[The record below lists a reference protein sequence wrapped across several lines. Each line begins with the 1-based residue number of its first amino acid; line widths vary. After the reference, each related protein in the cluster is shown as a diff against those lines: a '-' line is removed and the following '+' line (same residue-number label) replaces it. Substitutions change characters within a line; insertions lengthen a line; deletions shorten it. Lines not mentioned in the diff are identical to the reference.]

1 MRSTEIN
8 YDMCMRE
15 HKNVLIE
22 HDKELKRLAYKE
34 DVLRVKMP
42 KEKHQK
48 DYDIMIN
55 GIFNLFRDKYWNYKS
70 KSPKRDTL

>member
-8 YDMCMRE
+8 YDMCVRE

-34 DVLRVKMP
+34 DVLKVKIL
-42 KEKHQK
+42 KDKHQT
-48 DYDIMIN
+48 DYDIMI
-55 GIFNLFRDKYWNYKS
+55 
-70 KSPKRDTL
+70 